1 MKLLLQ
7 EAKLMRLLVDAMS
20 AVALEVA
27 IEIGENGF
35 RAQARDQGSTWA
47 VDVFIHKDE
56 FATWDVAEKMT
67 FMIDLKDFSDF
78 VKTARANDELIVDY
92 NEKDTLD
99 LTLESTEI
107 TKNLAL
113 RLRDVGDFKF
123 MRITERP
130 FFATVE
136 IKSELFGEAIKAAE
150 LGDEHVTMTLSKDK
164 LYFEAKATS
173 RKAEATINFEGND
186 SIDIIEFQ
194 DGEFTARDGQ
204 THPIPDSHA
213 STFGLKY
220 LKHISKLGKS
230 DNSFKLSMSHQ
241 NPLRIIIYPK
251 GEETSYVAF
260 AIAPRV
266 RDSDN

>member
-27 IEIGENGF
+27 IEISENGF

-56 FATWDVAEKMT
+56 FSTWDTEEKMT

-78 VKTARANDELIVDY
+78 IKTARASDEFILDY
-92 NEKDTLD
+92 DKKETLD
-99 LTLESTEI
+99 LTLDSKEI
-107 TKNLAL
+107 TKNLSL
-113 RLRDVGDFKF
+113 RLREVGDFKF

-130 FFATVE
+130 FFATIE
-136 IKSELFGEAIKAAE
+136 IKSELFSDAIKAAE

-173 RKAEATINFEGND
+173 RKAEATINFENND
-186 SIDIIEFQ
+186 SIKLLEFQ
-194 DGEFTARDGQ
+194 NGEFTRRDGQ
-204 THPIPDSHA
+204 THPIPDTHS

-230 DNSFKLSMSHQ
+230 DSSFKVSMSHQ
-241 NPLRIIIYPK
+241 NPLRILIYPK

-260 AIAPRV
+260 AVAPRV
-266 RDSDN
+266 RDNDE

>member
-20 AVALEVA
+20 AVALEVV

-47 VDVFIHKDE
+47 VDVFIHKEE
-56 FATWDVAEKMT
+56 FSTWDSKENMT

-78 VKTARANDELIVDY
+78 IKTARANDELIIDY

-99 LTLESTEI
+99 LTLDSIDI
-107 TKNLAL
+107 TKNLSL

-136 IKSELFGEAIKAAE
+136 INSILFGEAIKAAE
-150 LGDEHVTMTLSKDK
+150 LGDEHVSMTLSKAK
-164 LYFEAKATS
+164 LYFEAQATS

-186 SIDIIEFQ
+186 SVTILEFQ
-194 DGEFTARDGQ
+194 DGEFTGRDGE
-204 THPIPDSHA
+204 THPIPDHHT
-213 STFGLKY
+213 STYGLKY
-220 LKHISKLGKS
+220 LKHISKLGKTDS
-230 DNSFKLSMSHQ
+230 SFKISMSHQ
-241 NPLRIIIYPK
+241 NPLRVIIYPK

-266 RDSDN
+266 RDNE